1 MKTVEMMK
9 RSSICLFNDIVNSRC
24 STIRS
29 RSCNTSAPE
38 FPIQNPFGSNNGQ
51 QSNTQNIRKMI
62 DKPAEE
68 KESAVT
74 MSLEDD
80 PE

>member
-1 MKTVEMMK
+1 MLRISRIIKLKYFQIMQMTIEWRKKEIVKMKTVEMMK

-51 QSNTQNIRKMI
+51 
-62 DKPAEE
+62 
-68 KESAVT
+68 
-74 MSLEDD
+74 
-80 PE
+80 